1 MYDVIEP
8 KVRFRSQKICS
19 KQETRGNN
27 IFDDSIILYSIGD
40 RCKAKSFFRE
50 RFFGSFSSLKIE

>member
-19 KQETRGNN
+19 KQETRDMNA
-27 IFDDSIILYSIGD
+27 FDNFIIYYPIGD